1 MLTTPSKHF
10 SSCKKK
16 YFNFLNMKTTKK
28 LKTKSLIKQS
38 IDHKYMISL
47 NKVIISYKSYINF
60 IVDKNKDYEKILT
73 EKELRAS
80 I

>member
-1 MLTTPSKHF
+1 
-10 SSCKKK
+10 
-16 YFNFLNMKTTKK
+16 MKTTKK

-38 IDHKYMISL
+38 IDHRYMISS
-47 NKVIISYKSYINF
+47 NKVIISYQSYINL

-80 I
+80 IQNEI